1 MAEALSQKLRDVS
14 KQMEHEASD
23 PICFPPLIH
32 RIREA
37 ELQCKRAELLA
48 ELAENTSALTP
59 EDKRDII
66 DSLQSARGVKSDAQR
81 DLQSFL
87 KSIGTHNAKRYLC
100 LAQKLQQ
107 SRRRSIA
114 LRSWILQGILSPKD
128 ACYRV
133 LEARSNAF
141 VSKASDAAKLLA
153 VMEIRAKAVP
163 AAPSGPLAPVQEVAE
178 EQREPETP
186 VTPAPQEAQQEEVA
200 AEPAAAELAAEVP
213 ESPTP
218 VAPAPQEVQQE
229 EADEKPQA
237 APVEPRRSSRI
248 RSRGQATP

>member
-1 MAEALSQKLRDVS
+1 MAEALAQKLRDVS
-14 KQMEHEASD
+14 KEMEHEASD

-59 EDKRDII
+59 EDKSDIT

-87 KSIGTHNAKRYLC
+87 RSIGTHGAKKYLS

-107 SRRRSIA
+107 CRRRSIA
-114 LRSWILQGILSPKD
+114 LRSWVSSGVLNPKD
-128 ACYRV
+128 ACFRT
-133 LEARSNAF
+133 LRDRSEAF
-141 VSKASDAAKLLA
+141 VSKADGAAKLLA
-153 VMEIRAKAVP
+153 VMEQKAKAVP
-163 AAPSGPLAPVQEVAE
+163 AAPSGPLAPVQEVFE
-178 EQREPETP
+178 EQQPQ
-186 VTPAPQEAQQEEVA
+186 TPAPQVETQEEPKDQA
-200 AEPAAAELAAEVP
+200 LPEPEDPPEPAVP
-213 ESPTP
+213 
-218 VAPAPQEVQQE
+218 
-229 EADEKPQA
+229 A

-248 RSRGQATP
+248 RSRAQGGEL